1 MGHGQQHQGGGQIVE
16 VKLEKSCENNQ
27 EKGAKDS
34 NKGKEIVLK
43 VYMHCEGCAAKVF
56 NCLKGFQGV
65 EQVKTDM
72 EGDRVIV
79 KGQNADPLKILERV
93 KKKYSRNA
101 ELISPKPK
109 PKATDGKQSQNKQE
123 PPIKFV
129 VLKMYMHCEGCANDI
144 KRSIGRMKGI
154 LNVEPDMKKS
164 TVTVRGNFDPPKL
177 VEAIAKQFGKY
188 AEIVAEGP
196 TDKANGTG
204 KQGKEEEIMFH
215 YPPQYSLQHIYPT
228 QIFSDENIL
237 SCSIM

>member
-16 VKLEKSCENNQ
+16 VKLEKSCENKQ

-123 PPIKFV
+123 V
-129 VLKMYMHCEGCANDI
+129 
-144 KRSIGRMKGI
+144 GI

-177 VEAIAKQFGKY
+177 VETIAKQFGKY

-204 KQGKEEEIMFH
+204 KQGKEDEIMFL

>member
-1 MGHGQQHQGGGQIVE
+1 
-16 VKLEKSCENNQ
+16 
-27 EKGAKDS
+27 
-34 NKGKEIVLK
+34 
-43 VYMHCEGCAAKVF
+43 
-56 NCLKGFQGV
+56 
-65 EQVKTDM
+65 
-72 EGDRVIV
+72 
-79 KGQNADPLKILERV
+79 
-93 KKKYSRNA
+93 
-101 ELISPKPK
+101 
-109 PKATDGKQSQNKQE
+109 
-123 PPIKFV
+123 
-129 VLKMYMHCEGCANDI
+129 
-144 KRSIGRMKGI
+144 
-154 LNVEPDMKKS
+154 MKKS